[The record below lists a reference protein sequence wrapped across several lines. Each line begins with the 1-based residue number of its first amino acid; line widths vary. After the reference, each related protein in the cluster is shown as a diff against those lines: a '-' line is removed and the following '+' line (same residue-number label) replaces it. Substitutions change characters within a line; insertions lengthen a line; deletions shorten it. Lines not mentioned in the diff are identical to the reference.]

1 MADYAISS
9 AIHFAFSG
17 TKLRLFRRRLLQ
29 GNVKHGAEIFNG
41 VRISTKSIRI
51 SLRIRSGV
59 AGPWFPDALHIAE
72 FAAEGA

>member
-41 VRISTKSIRI
+41 VPNLDKINPNI
-51 SLRIRSGV
+51 
-59 AGPWFPDALHIAE
+59 APDPQWCCWTLAP
-72 FAAEGA
+72 